1 MKMLSWWD
9 RFVVLNHVTE
19 KLGYRTCLHTSPNP
33 DPLEEGEGESPIQ
46 GLPHT
51 LPPSHIFCPWLCLQL
66 PRQKEQGLGQRYQR
80 MGMEV
85 GLSLLG
91 QMGPLCPL
99 PSPGNLSLA
108 FCPSW
113 NS

>member
-66 PRQKEQGLGQRYQR
+66 PRQKEQGLGSGIREWGWR
-80 MGMEV
+80 SGCLCW
-85 GLSLLG
+85 GRW
-91 QMGPLCPL
+91 GPSV
-99 PSPGNLSLA
+99 PSPA
-108 FCPSW
+108 QVT
-113 NS
+113 